1 MANFENITIEKGMYQ
16 TKGGISDA
24 LEKLDP
30 SENYRGTA
38 LEGLDA
44 FSRQLK
50 RFDIKVKGRN
60 SDCVEK
66 FFQSSNS
73 AALFPEYVS
82 RAVMQ
87 GMERADILPNLV
99 ATVTDIEGMDYR
111 SIASVPSEDDKSLK
125 FVGEGAKI
133 PQTEVKTRE
142 NLVKL
147 HKRGRMLVA
156 SYEALRFQRLDLF
169 TVTLNQIGAYIAR
182 AQLKD
187 AIDVLVNG
195 DGNENPA
202 GTLDVA
208 TGGKITHEDL
218 LKLWTELAPYEL
230 NTILASTP
238 EMQKILSLSQLQ
250 DSNAGFDF
258 QVQDSNAG
266 LDFQATGRIFTP
278 LGASLF
284 HTPEL
289 EGGKIIGLDKNCALE
304 MVQAGGVV
312 TDYDKLIDR
321 QLERAAVTCTA
332 GFSKIFTEA
341 SKVMSC

>member
-16 TKGGISDA
+16 TKGGLTKA

-30 SENYRGTA
+30 SENYMGTS

-50 RFDIKVKGRN
+50 RFDIKVKGRE

-66 FFQSSNS
+66 FFQTSNS

-82 RAVMQ
+82 RAVKQ
-87 GMERADILPNLV
+87 GMERADILPNIV

-111 SIASVPSEDDKSLK
+111 SIVSAPSEDDKSLK
-125 FVGEGAKI
+125 VVAEGARI
-133 PQTEVKTRE
+133 PQTVVKTRE

-187 AIDVLVNG
+187 AIDVLLNG
-195 DGNENPA
+195 DGNGNAA
-202 GTLDVA
+202 GIVSAKTAGNV
-208 TGGKITHEDL
+208 EYSDL
-218 LKLWTELAPYEL
+218 LKLWSSMSPYEL
-230 NTILASTP
+230 NTILAPTE
-238 EMQKILSLSQLQ
+238 EMQKILALPQM
-250 DSNAGFDF
+250 
-258 QVQDSNAG
+258 QDSNAG
-266 LDFQATGRIFTP
+266 LDFQGTGKMITPMGAT
-278 LGASLF
+278 LLHA
-284 HTPEL
+284 PEMT
-289 EGGKIIGLDKNCALE
+289 GGKIIGLDKNCALE
-304 MVQAGGVV
+304 MVQAGSVV

-321 QLERAAVTCTA
+321 QLERAAITCTA

-341 SKVMSC
+341 AKALSC

>member
-1 MANFENITIEKGMYQ
+1 MASFENITIEKGMYQ
-16 TKGGISDA
+16 TKGGISGA

-125 FVGEGAKI
+125 LVGEGAKI

-202 GTLDVA
+202 GTLNVA
-208 TGGKITHEDL
+208 TGGKVTYEDL

-250 DSNAGFDF
+250 DSNAG
-258 QVQDSNAG
+258 
-266 LDFQATGRIFTP
+266 LDFQATGRMITP
-278 LGASLF
+278 LGASLL